1 MLVLASLLALAAS
14 FSGHIDTGA
23 YSNIAIS
30 HAVFDENTTFIGRHA
45 FHNTNLT
52 NARFEST
59 GVVIEDGAFD
69 DSPVTVGVACQNYT
83 VTCTTYEN
91 CSVDRVYNLL
101 RATCRDADSAGSLVE
116 DEVYETIC

>member
-1 MLVLASLLALAAS
+1 MLVLASLFALAAA

-23 YSNIAIS
+23 YSNTAIS
-30 HAVFDENTTFIGRHA
+30 HAVFDKNTTFIARHA

-52 NARFEST
+52 NAHFEST

-69 DSPVTVGVACQNYT
+69 DSPIVVCVACHNYT
-83 VTCTTYEN
+83 VTSTTYED

-101 RATCRDADSAGSLVE
+101 RATCQDAEDFEDLV
-116 DEVYETIC
+116 YTFLC